1 MIIRDRYKHSS
12 KRHYEIFL
20 PGELVKP
27 ICVSILIIL
36 LLPVSDINAE
46 KLDVLPTLVLTA
58 GYDDNILFTRK
69 ESIADYYIKAV
80 PGLDL
85 KVASQRY
92 DVGLSAYAAL
102 FRYIEEQDLDTDNYN
117 FDFDGGY
124 SLSARMSIRAKFRYL
139 KDTTLDSELEET
151 GRVNIRE
158 NRERLQASGQ
168 LSYQVDEVSRL
179 GLNYDYRKT
188 NYESDVRV
196 NRDVHSI
203 DLSYQRWLVENID
216 LLSISPSYDKAV
228 TATGTEYD
236 YYRLSGG
243 WTHIFSKTLRMK
255 NILGYGYTV
264 TTEENESSTN
274 QVWNADLSVTKSAE
288 TTSLKLGFRSDIR
301 LDSIGELL
309 EVDRIYINLRQSIT
323 ERFSFR
329 FYGSGY
335 ITRPVEKFDSVDK
348 TYYVLRPG
356 VAYNMTENHVLT
368 LSYRYQNEYNH
379 NTSED
384 PGNDRYVIELNL
396 NFKFPVQK

>member
-1 MIIRDRYKHSS
+1 LIIRDRYKHSS